1 MLRLKGKGLPPL
13 RPRMEASQLKRL
25 RGDFFVRIF
34 VEVPSKLNANQRR
47 LLEEFAAETGTDVS
61 PTTRGFMDKFREFF
75 D

>member
-1 MLRLKGKGLPPL
+1 MD
-13 RPRMEASQLKRL
+13 ASQLERL

-34 VEVPSKLNANQRR
+34 VEVPSKLNEKQRQ
-47 LLEEFAAETGTDVS
+47 LLEEFAAESGTEVS